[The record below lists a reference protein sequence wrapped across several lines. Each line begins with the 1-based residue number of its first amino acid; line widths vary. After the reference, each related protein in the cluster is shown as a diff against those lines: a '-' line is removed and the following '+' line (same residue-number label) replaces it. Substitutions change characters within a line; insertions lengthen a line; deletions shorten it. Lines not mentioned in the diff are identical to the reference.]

1 MKLEKWARR
10 VFTISFWP
18 VADSL
23 LTIFSN
29 AMLLK
34 FGVKTAVIASV
45 FAMAGLNLLLFN
57 LLNKEKILQD
67 RISKSTS
74 KIFKLKT
81 KIENLE
87 IGKAL
92 ACFAVFVISGP
103 AMAGVPL
110 LWLLKIKKKTVY
122 NIIFLGSIVNSI
134 LWVGGVWNIFW
145 FLVKRHIF
153 PI

>member
-1 MKLEKWARR
+1 MKWIRR
-10 VFTISFWP
+10 IFTISFWP
-18 VADSL
+18 AADTL
-23 LTIFSN
+23 LTVFSN
-29 AMLLK
+29 AVLLK
-34 FGVKTAVIASV
+34 FGVKWAVGVTI
-45 FAMAGLNLLLFN
+45 FAMAGVNLFLFD
-57 LLNKEKILQD
+57 LLNKEKGLQD

-110 LWLLKIKKKTVY
+110 LWLLKIKKKTAY
-122 NIIFLGSIVNSI
+122 NVIFAGSVVNSI
-134 LWVGGVWNIFW
+134 LWVGGVWNLFW
-145 FLVKRHIF
+145 YLIKRHIF
-153 PI
+153 